1 MPDKLLSSESSS
13 SPGIVQIRQMNKI
26 KRKTVNVTWLCCA
39 IALIGI
45 VLLGFAFLAKNL
57 IGRWP
62 GESLLRGSSKRN
74 PIEDDLPI
82 YPYLS
87 NAHAYDTNIPG
98 EGDIRFKD
106 EERKA
111 VPASAKSAQEEI
123 SRPST
128 IEDRNRDLLY
138 SENDQVKLEFIR
150 RGQWGAHAA
159 KRRLFSQSFAL
170 DKVIVMET
178 GTESCLNEVSS

>member
-26 KRKTVNVTWLCCA
+26 RRKTVNVTWLCCA

-57 IGRWP
+57 IGHWP

-74 PIEDDLPI
+74 LITDDVPI

-87 NAHAYDTNIPG
+87 NAHSYDTNIPG
-98 EGDIRFKD
+98 EGDIRFKN

-111 VPASAKSAQEEI
+111 AAAGKSAQEEI

-128 IEDRNRDLLY
+128 IEDRNRDKLY

-159 KRRLFSQSFAL
+159 KRKLFSTSFAL